1 MVSNWEE
8 KTLEDIISKEKYS
21 IKRGPFGSSLR
32 KEFFVENGIRVFEQY
47 NPINND
53 PNWCRY
59 RITKEKYEE
68 LKAFTCK
75 AGDFLISCS
84 GTMGKIVF
92 LPEGT
97 EKGIINQAL
106 LKIRLD
112 NDIVDNNFFMYLFQ
126 SPYFQNKIFS
136 SSKGSAIQNIS
147 SVKDL
152 KKITFLLPTLK
163 EQKIIVEKLDD
174 AFQKIETLENN
185 TKENIKN
192 IEDLYNSYLN
202 KIFTDNTGGWE
213 EKKLEDLVNFYRGLT
228 YKKTDEV
235 EYSSNIVLRANN
247 IDLETNQLNF
257 DELKYLREDFYID
270 DSKKVKKNSIII
282 CTASGSKS
290 HLGKVAL
297 IDNEYNYAF
306 GGFMGMLIPKNNIY
320 SKYLFYS
327 LITERYKDYIDN
339 IANGTNINN
348 LKFSDISSFFIPLP
362 PFEEQKKIVDKLDI
376 FNNKIQIIKQNYQN
390 KLTLLDNLKKS
401 ILNKAFKGEV

>member
-174 AFQKIETLENN
+174 AFQKIEALENN

-202 KIFTDNTGGWE
+202 KIFTENTDDWE
-213 EKKLEDLVNFYRGLT
+213 EKIFDKVCNIYTGNSINANIKKQKYSNLDNGYNYIATKDISFSNVINYENGIKIPKDEDKF
-228 YKKTDEV
+228 K
-235 EYSSNIVLRANN
+235 IAP
-247 IDLETNQLNF
+247 
-257 DELKYLREDFYID
+257 
-270 DSKKVKKNSIII
+270 KNSILLCIEG
-282 CTASGSKS
+282 GSAGRKIGI
-290 HLGKVAL
+290 LKEDVCFVNKL
-297 IDNEYNYAF
+297 CAF
-306 GGFMGMLIPKNNIY
+306 VIKY
-320 SKYLFYS
+320 KYLNYMFVYYYLQSPKFKQIFYDNKTGLIGGVS
-327 LITERYKDYIDN
+327 LNKLKKLT
-339 IANGTNINN
+339 IAFPKI
-348 LKFSDISSFFIPLP
+348 
-362 PFEEQKKIVDKLDI
+362 EEQKKIVDKLDI
-376 FNNKIQIIKQNYQN
+376 FNNKIQTIKQNYQN
-390 KLTLLDNLKKS
+390 KINLLDNLKKS

>member
-1 MVSNWEE
+1 MVSNWEEKFLDELCIKISAGGDKPNSFSKIKTDKLNIPVYSNGIELNGLQGYTDKATITENAVTISARGTIGFICKRLEPYCPIVRLISVIPKDDIYLDFLYYALHLMICNNSGSSIPQLTVPQLKKNKIKYPKNIDEQKRIAAKLDNAFQKIEALENNTKENIKNIEDLYNSYLNRIFTENTDDWEE

-97 EKGIINQAL
+97 EEGIINQAL
-106 LKIRLD
+106 LKIRLN

-163 EQKIIVEKLDD
+163 EQK
-174 AFQKIETLENN
+174 
-185 TKENIKN
+185 
-192 IEDLYNSYLN
+192 
-202 KIFTDNTGGWE
+202 
-213 EKKLEDLVNFYRGLT
+213 
-228 YKKTDEV
+228 
-235 EYSSNIVLRANN
+235 
-247 IDLETNQLNF
+247 
-257 DELKYLREDFYID
+257 
-270 DSKKVKKNSIII
+270 
-282 CTASGSKS
+282 
-290 HLGKVAL
+290 
-297 IDNEYNYAF
+297 
-306 GGFMGMLIPKNNIY
+306 
-320 SKYLFYS
+320 
-327 LITERYKDYIDN
+327 
-339 IANGTNINN
+339 
-348 LKFSDISSFFIPLP
+348 
-362 PFEEQKKIVDKLDI
+362 KIVDKLDI
-376 FNNKIQIIKQNYQN
+376 FNNKIQTIKQNYQN
-390 KLTLLDNLKKS
+390 KITLLDNLKKS
-401 ILNKAFKGEV
+401 ILNKAFKGEL